1 MIAGISR
8 MRTLHSP
15 WWNQRSPRERVL
27 LAVLLALTVG
37 YLGYAFVARPLL
49 GARTEALASI
59 ARSDMALARLAASP
73 GTALPAA
80 SPDQLV
86 PSIVT
91 ETATQFG
98 MTIRRIEPEDDG
110 ARLTIDDAD
119 FADVLSWLQT
129 LEDGYG
135 LRVVAVKM
143 DRGSAPGMVHA
154 SLTVRR

>member
-1 MIAGISR
+1 MGHASR
-8 MRTLHSP
+8 SRADPT
-15 WWNQRSPRERVL
+15 RR
-27 LAVLLALTVG
+27 A
-37 YLGYAFVARPLL
+37 LL
-49 GARTEALASI
+49 GAGAALLLAPRARAQEAEVTPLRIGAVLPI
-59 ARSDMALARLAASP
+59 A

-86 PSIVT
+86 PAIVT

-98 MTIRRIEPEDDG
+98 MTIRRIEPEEDG

-129 LEDGYG
+129 LEDGYA

-154 SLTVRR
+154 SLSVRR